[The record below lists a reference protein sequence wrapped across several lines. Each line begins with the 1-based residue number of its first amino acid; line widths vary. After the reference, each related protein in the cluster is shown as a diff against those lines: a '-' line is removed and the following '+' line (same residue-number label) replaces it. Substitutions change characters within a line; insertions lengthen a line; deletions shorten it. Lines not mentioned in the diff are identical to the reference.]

1 MGKRQKRWARG
12 KRVDLLL
19 QLGMACAHCNATDE
33 LEFDCITPCGDGH
46 HRLDTARRISFYLRQ
61 YREKNLQILCSKC
74 NNKKSVIDK
83 QTYPF

>member
-1 MGKRQKRWARG
+1 MGKRQKQWARD
-12 KRVDLLL
+12 KRIDLLL
-19 QLGMACAHCNATDE
+19 QLGYACAHCNATEE